1 MGKLIT
7 VPFAALLRWFY
18 TITGSYGLSIVLF
31 AVVVK
36 LVVLPFQMKSKRS
49 MIRMGRLSGRQAE
62 LQKQYAKNQQKYQE
76 ELQKLYQEEGVN
88 PMGGCLWSFLPLFL
102 MLPLYSIIYR
112 PITYFMGLSEEAFAT
127 VKELAVS
134 LGYDAASYNAA
145 YEQIGIT
152 DFIHQ
157 HWAQF
162 QGRVDGLIDVDFTFL
177 GLDLSVSPTSMAS
190 HFVMTWACVGVI
202 LIPFV
207 AAATQFLSSKIM
219 RKTNGQSEEQ
229 QKQGRLMNLLLPL
242 SSIWFCFMMPAAM
255 GVYWIINSVLMTVQE
270 VILGKFY
277 TKKLQAEEDELAAKR
292 ENARKLRM
300 EEAKKRAAEQREVN
314 AAKPAKKPQPQNT
327 QEKKVSTSEAGR
339 VGDRPYARGRSYQE
353 NRYDDKKE

>member
-18 TITGSYGLSIVLF
+18 TITGSYGASIILF
-31 AVVVK
+31 ALVIK
-36 LVVLPFQMKSKRS
+36 LVLLPFQMKSKRS
-49 MIRMGRLSGRQAE
+49 MIRMGRLSGKQAE

-88 PMGGCLWSFLPLFL
+88 PMGGCLWSFLPLLL

-127 VKELAVS
+127 VKELALS
-134 LGYDAASYNAA
+134 LGYDTASYNAA

-162 QGRVDGLIDVDFTFL
+162 QGKVAGLIDVDFTFL
-177 GLDLSVSPTSMAS
+177 GLDLSSTPTSMVS
-190 HFVMTWACVGVI
+190 HFIMTWACVGVI
-202 LIPFV
+202 LIPFI
-207 AAATQFLSSKIM
+207 AAATQFVSSKIM
-219 RKTNGQSEEQ
+219 MKTNGQSAEQ
-229 QKQGRLMNLLLPL
+229 QKQGQLMSNLILPL

-255 GVYWIINSVLMTVQE
+255 GVYWIINSVLMTIQE

-292 ENARKLRM
+292 EAARKARM
-300 EEAKKRAAEQREVN
+300 DEAKKRAAEQREIS
-314 AAKPAKKPQPQNT
+314 ASKPAKKQPQKSPD
-327 QEKKVSTSEAGR
+327 KKVSTNEAGR

-353 NRYDDKKE
+353 DRYDDNK